1 MHYDLLSTLVTLVS
15 QPENF
20 IFKGF
25 VSTKL
30 SSKETQIKTEYL
42 YNDLKILFKL
52 YSIEDFTYDI
62 FKRSLLKKYI
72 YRILYSIYSLILNLM
87 LATCPCF

>member
-15 QPENF
+15 QPENV
-20 IFKGF
+20 ILKGF

-62 FKRSLLKKYI
+62 FKRSLLKKNIYTVYYTVYI
-72 YRILYSIYSLILNLM
+72 HL
-87 LATCPCF
+87 F